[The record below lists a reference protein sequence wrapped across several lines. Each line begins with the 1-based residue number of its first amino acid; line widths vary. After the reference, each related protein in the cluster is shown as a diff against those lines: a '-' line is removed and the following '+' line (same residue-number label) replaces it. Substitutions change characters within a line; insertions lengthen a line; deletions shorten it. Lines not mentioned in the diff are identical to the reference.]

1 MNPQLLIT
9 LYKIASWIIEQLIQ
23 RRAESSPQAKAKII
37 QQRRTSAAWSLV
49 GTLTFLIGALAASMF
64 MCVDFVFAQGGTPPP
79 ITDDQVN
86 AVAKQLFC
94 PICENIPLDV
104 CPTQAC
110 AQWRDTIREKLA
122 QGWSEDKIKD
132 YFVQQYGE
140 RVLAKPRTTGLS
152 LYVWVIPPTALL
164 IAALFFAFYMRNARM
179 KAAAA
184 PVTASPENEEDD
196 YAKKLEKE
204 LAKRR

>member
-1 MNPQLLIT
+1 M
-9 LYKIASWIIEQLIQ
+9 
-23 RRAESSPQAKAKII
+23 
-37 QQRRTSAAWSLV
+37 
-49 GTLTFLIGALAASMF
+49 
-64 MCVDFVFAQGGTPPP
+64 
-79 ITDDQVN
+79 N

-110 AQWRDTIREKLA
+110 AQWRDTIRDKLS
-122 QGWSEDKIKD
+122 QGWSEDQIKD

-152 LYVWVIPPTALL
+152 LYVWVIPPAAIL
-164 IAALFFAFYMRNARM
+164 IGALFFVFYMRNARM
-179 KAAAA
+179 KVAAA
-184 PVTASPENEEDD
+184 PTAASPENEEDD